1 MSILT
6 FILDCERTWLRFP
19 TALFSVVAAVPLWQ
33 QIEWKH
39 SRKRESF
46 ESAMAAAL
54 TCFAAAVSL
63 PVMLEAIEKL
73 LVLQDR
79 DRKIRRIE
87 AELAHIEPERQSLKS
102 KTSGAIANLEAG
114 KQRVRQIE
122 SDRKRLELDVDAKQ
136 QLISKYANQQ
146 LQTRKNEEYRALA
159 HEIDTCKADI
169 TKIEDQEIVLM
180 EQAEVAQ
187 KDLVRLNREADEAKK
202 HMDSLVAEL
211 GAREK
216 NLQKELA
223 TLQSDREQLAGA
235 VDEVARGRYERLIK
249 SKGENVLVGVNH
261 GVCGGCHMKLPAQTL
276 VACQADQEL
285 VTCINCGRILY
296 YTRDMAL
303 VGTD

>member
-1 MSILT
+1 MAKPTTLLCKVLGVLSNVT
-6 FILDCERTWLRFP
+6 FSKMLLLASGGR
-19 TALFSVVAAVPLWQ
+19 
-33 QIEWKH
+33 
-39 SRKRESF
+39 
-46 ESAMAAAL
+46 AAAL
-54 TCFAAAVSL
+54 TCRAPVVSL
-63 PVMLEAIEKL
+63 RLMLEAIEKL

-102 KTSGAIANLEAG
+102 KTSGAMAALEAG

-136 QLISKYANQQ
+136 QQIAKYANQQ
-146 LQTRKNEEYRALA
+146 LQTRKNEEYKALA
-159 HEIDTCKADI
+159 HEIEGCKADI
-169 TKIEDQEIVLM
+169 TKIEDQEIGLM

-187 KDLVRLNREADEAKK
+187 KDLIRLTREADEAKK
-202 HMDSLVAEL
+202 HADGLVTQL
-211 GAREK
+211 GEREK

-223 TLQSDREQLAGA
+223 TFQSDREQLAGA
-235 VDEVARGRYERLIK
+235 VEEVARGRYERLVK
-249 SKGENVLVGVNH
+249 TKGENVLVGVNH

-296 YTRDMAL
+296 YTRDMVLA
-303 VGTD
+303 GAD